1 MHIPNRKVRPLLA
14 VPAAALLMVAAV
26 GCGDDE
32 EVQVSGNDPTDQST
46 TAPGD
51 TAEPGSSGDSGDPDT
66 PVSSPSTDDSADG
79 SDPTDLPDMTPIPI
93 ADAQVL
99 VGMTLRQAEAEASE
113 RNWSVRVVRLDG
125 EDLAATDDF
134 SPTRVNVAT
143 EDDVVTEVLSI
154 G

>member
-1 MHIPNRKVRPLLA
+1 MHISNRKIRPVVVVLS
-14 VPAAALLMVAAV
+14 AALLMVAAV

-32 EVQVSGNDPTDQST
+32 EVQVSGDDATDQST

-51 TAEPGSSGDSGDPDT
+51 AAEPGSSGDSGDPDT
-66 PVSSPSTDDSADG
+66 PVSSPPSDDPAAG

-99 VGMTLRQAEAEASE
+99 VGRSLSEAEAEASE
-113 RNWSVRVVRLDG
+113 RGWSVRVVRLDG

-143 EDDVVTEVLSI
+143 EDDMVTEVLSI